1 MKAIYQ
7 KWSENIK
14 VQFDNRPALNLDKK
28 DLRNYYL
35 ENSKP
40 KLKDGAWIYTYD
52 SGAIFGKGT
61 YCKGLRIGAWQFF
74 HENGVIEQR
83 GFYKNDGTRFHGDDE
98 DAYLWKIYDEDGKEL
113 YTNVDDMEPNDNW
126 IDEAEEY
133 LAAQKKRWPW
143 IQNVDLEID

>member
-1 MKAIYQ
+1 MSNITYQ
-7 KWSENIK
+7 KWSDNIK

-40 KLKDGAWIYTYD
+40 KLKDGDWIYTYD

-98 DAYLWKIYDEDGKEL
+98 DEYLWKIYDEDGKEL
-113 YTNVDDMEPNDNW
+113 YTSLDDVEANDNW
-126 IDEAEEY
+126 IEEAEEY
-133 LAAQKKRWPW
+133 LAARKKRWPW
-143 IQNVDLEID
+143 AEQDDDY

>member
-1 MKAIYQ
+1 MEKLSATRQ
-7 KWSENIK
+7 NWSENIK

-40 KLKDGAWIYTYD
+40 KLKDGDWIYTYD

-98 DAYLWKIYDEDGKEL
+98 DEYLWKIYDEDGKEL
-113 YTNVDDMEPNDNW
+113 YTSVDDMEANDNW
-126 IDEAEEY
+126 IEEAEEH
-133 LAAQKKRWPW
+133 LASIKKRWSW
-143 IQNVDLEID
+143 IDG

>member
-1 MKAIYQ
+1 MEKLSATRQ
-7 KWSENIK
+7 NWSENIK

-40 KLKDGAWIYTYD
+40 KLKDGDWIYTYD

-113 YTNVDDMEPNDNW
+113 YTSLDDMEANDNW
-126 IDEAEEY
+126 IEEAEEH
-133 LAAQKKRWPW
+133 LASIKKRWSW
-143 IQNVDLEID
+143 IDE

>member
-1 MKAIYQ
+1 MEKLSATRQ
-7 KWSENIK
+7 NWSENIK

-40 KLKDGAWIYTYD
+40 KLKDGDWIYTYD

-83 GFYKNDGTRFHGDDE
+83 GFYKNDGTRFYGDDE
-98 DAYLWKIYDEDGKEL
+98 DEYLWKIYDEDGKEL
-113 YTNVDDMEPNDNW
+113 YTSLDDMEANDNW
-126 IDEAEEY
+126 IEEAEEH
-133 LAAQKKRWPW
+133 LASIKKRWSW
-143 IQNVDLEID
+143 IDG

>member
-1 MKAIYQ
+1 MSNITYQ

-14 VQFDNRPALNLDKK
+14 VQFDNRPSLNLDKK

-40 KLKDGAWIYTYD
+40 KLKDGDWIYTYD

-61 YCKGLRIGAWQFF
+61 DNKGFRIGAWQFF

-98 DAYLWKIYDEDGKEL
+98 DEYLWKIYDEDGKEL
-113 YTNVDDMEPNDNW
+113 YTGLDDMEANDNW
-126 IDEAEEY
+126 IEEAEEQ
-133 LAAQKKRWPW
+133 LTSIKKRWSW
-143 IQNVDLEID
+143 IDE

>member
-1 MKAIYQ
+1 MSNITYQ

-14 VQFDNRPALNLDKK
+14 VQFDNRPTLNLDKK
-28 DLRNYYL
+28 DLRNYYI

-40 KLKDGAWIYTYD
+40 KLKDGYWIYTYD

-61 YCKGLRIGAWQFF
+61 YNKGFRIGAWQFF

-98 DAYLWKIYDEDGKEL
+98 DAYLLKIYDEDGKEL
-113 YTNVDDMEPNDNW
+113 YTGLDDMEANDNW
-126 IDEAEEY
+126 IEEAEEQ
-133 LAAQKKRWPW
+133 LTSIKKRWSW
-143 IQNVDLEID
+143 IDE